1 MLEDRNAPNGLGNSS
16 PFAADDWFD
25 LLHDSTLF
33 ANLLWND
40 YDPDGDTLSITRI
53 NGQTYTP
60 GTQITLQDGDL
71 IYGYLTVGQDG
82 SFTFTPT
89 LRYKGQVSFSYTIS
103 DGESES
109 TAWVTINVFNNMP
122 QLGDQEFSILHDRD
136 LMGNLLSGA
145 YDPDGDAIRITHIN
159 GQAISYGEPMSLPSG
174 GSLTVWADGTFSYTP
189 PPNFTGADSFS
200 LTISDDLDSYTAM
213 VNILVTNNAPY
224 AYDASFSVLHD
235 RELTGSLYG
244 YDPDGDPITAQL
256 VSGPT
261 NGTLTLNPDGTFTYT
276 PNTHYV
282 GPDSFTYTWSDGIAA
297 SEPAMVRIDVYNHAP
312 DAQDDSYRVL
322 HDRTLQG
329 NVKSNDSDEDV
340 EDREHLTVRLIS
352 GPQHAKTNPDGSMAF
367 QLREDGSFTYTPAA
381 GYIGSDTFVY
391 ALSDGV
397 EESLAE
403 VSIYIYNEPPVVH
416 TTQTYL
422 VAPYGKYELA
432 DLTLIGFDPDGDELT
447 VIITSGPQLGSIV
460 EDSPGVYSYY
470 NSSDYVGYD
479 YFSYQ
484 LTDGVSVSPEV
495 RVQVLTYS
503 VEPGPGSFTDFPFM
517 PGALYEGNNGRP
529 DASSL
534 QQGATNDC
542 WLVAP
547 MYALAKLRQ
556 NYLMSL
562 LTDKGVQDG
571 KRTYEVNLPG
581 SRYDQT
587 LLRLWGYESLPPIV
601 VKIPDDDT
609 RLQYNVND
617 NHLFARSNGDWAMVL
632 EVAYAYHRHR
642 LAYMALYR
650 IGNFSNSPPPIPEPP
665 TIEQARD
672 RWLNHAGFAT
682 GAIESLTG
690 NDVDT
695 DMFWC
700 TRNETT
706 RDKLE
711 NALANNKIVVAGTY
725 VSWFAPR
732 ADYRRYSLRAEH
744 YYAVVAYNRQTD
756 TVTLRDP
763 HGAVTGPMG
772 EPSEFIHLPLTTFTR
787 LFAGIHYEM

>member
-1 MLEDRNAPNGLGNSS
+1 
-16 PFAADDWFD
+16 
-25 LLHDSTLF
+25 
-33 ANLLWND
+33 
-40 YDPDGDTLSITRI
+40 
-53 NGQTYTP
+53 
-60 GTQITLQDGDL
+60 
-71 IYGYLTVGQDG
+71 
-82 SFTFTPT
+82 
-89 LRYKGQVSFSYTIS
+89 
-103 DGESES
+103 
-109 TAWVTINVFNNMP
+109 
-122 QLGDQEFSILHDRD
+122 
-136 LMGNLLSGA
+136 
-145 YDPDGDAIRITHIN
+145 
-159 GQAISYGEPMSLPSG
+159 
-174 GSLTVWADGTFSYTP
+174 
-189 PPNFTGADSFS
+189 
-200 LTISDDLDSYTAM
+200 
-213 VNILVTNNAPY
+213 
-224 AYDASFSVLHD
+224 
-235 RELTGSLYG
+235 
-244 YDPDGDPITAQL
+244 
-256 VSGPT
+256 
-261 NGTLTLNPDGTFTYT
+261 
-276 PNTHYV
+276 
-282 GPDSFTYTWSDGIAA
+282 
-297 SEPAMVRIDVYNHAP
+297 
-312 DAQDDSYRVL
+312 VL

-381 GYIGSDTFVY
+381 GYVGSDTFVY

-432 DLTLIGFDPDGDELT
+432 NLTLIGFDPDGDELT
-447 VIITSGPQLGSIV
+447 VIITSGPHLGSLV

-484 LTDGVSVSPEV
+484 LTDGVFVSPEV

-503 VEPGPGSFTDFPFM
+503 VEPEPGSFTDFPFM

-581 SRYDQT
+581 SRSEQNCFK
-587 LLRLWGYESLPPIV
+587 RWGYESLPAIV

-642 LAYMALYR
+642 FYNMYLYETLYMAAAKRL
-650 IGNFSNSPPPIPEPP
+650 PPRPLPIPEPP

-672 RWLNHAGFAT
+672 RWLNRAGFAT

-690 NDVDT
+690 NNVDT
-695 DMFWC
+695 DIFWC
-700 TRNETT
+700 TRDETT

-711 NALANNKIVVAGTY
+711 NALANNKIVVAGTW
-725 VSWFAPR
+725 SDCLAPLPDSPN
-732 ADYRRYSLRAEH
+732 AYWRYSLLAGH

-756 TVTLRDP
+756 MVTLRDP
-763 HGAVTGPMG
+763 RGRVGEGRAVQEG
-772 EPSEFIHLPLTTFTR
+772 SEFGMPLTTFTA

>member
-1 MLEDRNAPNGLGNSS
+1 
-16 PFAADDWFD
+16 
-25 LLHDSTLF
+25 
-33 ANLLWND
+33 
-40 YDPDGDTLSITRI
+40 
-53 NGQTYTP
+53 
-60 GTQITLQDGDL
+60 
-71 IYGYLTVGQDG
+71 
-82 SFTFTPT
+82 
-89 LRYKGQVSFSYTIS
+89 
-103 DGESES
+103 
-109 TAWVTINVFNNMP
+109 
-122 QLGDQEFSILHDRD
+122 
-136 LMGNLLSGA
+136 
-145 YDPDGDAIRITHIN
+145 
-159 GQAISYGEPMSLPSG
+159 
-174 GSLTVWADGTFSYTP
+174 
-189 PPNFTGADSFS
+189 
-200 LTISDDLDSYTAM
+200 
-213 VNILVTNNAPY
+213 
-224 AYDASFSVLHD
+224 
-235 RELTGSLYG
+235 LYG

-256 VSGPT
+256 ISGPT
-261 NGTLTLNPDGTFTYT
+261 NGTLTFHPDGTFTYT

-282 GPDSFTYTWSDGIAA
+282 GSDSFTYTWSDGIAA

-432 DLTLIGFDPDGDELT
+432 DLTLIGFDPDGDELA
-447 VIITSGPQLGSIV
+447 VIITSGPQLGSLV

-484 LTDGVSVSPEV
+484 LTDGVFVSPEV

-503 VEPGPGSFTDFPFM
+503 VEPEPGSFTDFPFM

-581 SRYDQT
+581 ARWEQT
-587 LLRLWGYESLPPIV
+587 LFRVSGYKSPPPIV

-642 LAYMALYR
+642 VYNMDASPVIKL
-650 IGNFSNSPPPIPEPP
+650 GPPPIPEPP

-682 GAIESLTG
+682 GAIERLTG
-690 NDVDT
+690 NNVDT
-695 DMFWC
+695 DIFWC
-700 TRNETT
+700 TRDETT
-706 RDKLE
+706 RNKLE
-711 NALANNKIVVAGTY
+711 NALANNKIVVAGTW
-725 VSWFAPR
+725 SDCLAPLPDSPN
-732 ADYRRYSLRAEH
+732 AYWRYSLLAGH

-756 TVTLRDP
+756 MVTLRDP
-763 HGAVTGPMG
+763 RGRVGEGRAVQEG
-772 EPSEFIHLPLTTFTR
+772 SEFGMPLTTFTA

>member
-1 MLEDRNAPNGLGNSS
+1 M
-16 PFAADDWFD
+16 
-25 LLHDSTLF
+25 
-33 ANLLWND
+33 
-40 YDPDGDTLSITRI
+40 
-53 NGQTYTP
+53 
-60 GTQITLQDGDL
+60 
-71 IYGYLTVGQDG
+71 
-82 SFTFTPT
+82 
-89 LRYKGQVSFSYTIS
+89 
-103 DGESES
+103 
-109 TAWVTINVFNNMP
+109 
-122 QLGDQEFSILHDRD
+122 
-136 LMGNLLSGA
+136 
-145 YDPDGDAIRITHIN
+145 
-159 GQAISYGEPMSLPSG
+159 
-174 GSLTVWADGTFSYTP
+174 
-189 PPNFTGADSFS
+189 
-200 LTISDDLDSYTAM
+200 
-213 VNILVTNNAPY
+213 
-224 AYDASFSVLHD
+224 
-235 RELTGSLYG
+235 
-244 YDPDGDPITAQL
+244 
-256 VSGPT
+256 
-261 NGTLTLNPDGTFTYT
+261 
-276 PNTHYV
+276 
-282 GPDSFTYTWSDGIAA
+282 
-297 SEPAMVRIDVYNHAP
+297 
-312 DAQDDSYRVL
+312 
-322 HDRTLQG
+322 
-329 NVKSNDSDEDV
+329 
-340 EDREHLTVRLIS
+340 
-352 GPQHAKTNPDGSMAF
+352 
-367 QLREDGSFTYTPAA
+367 
-381 GYIGSDTFVY
+381 
-391 ALSDGV
+391 
-397 EESLAE
+397 
-403 VSIYIYNEPPVVH
+403 H

-447 VIITSGPQLGSIV
+447 VIITSGPQLGSLV

-484 LTDGVSVSPEV
+484 LTDGVFVSPEV

-503 VEPGPGSFTDFPFM
+503 VEPEPGSFTDFPFM

-642 LAYMALYR
+642 FHYMDEYVLLNLAAGLQ
-650 IGNFSNSPPPIPEPP
+650 PPIPIPELP

-690 NDVDT
+690 NYVDT

-700 TRNETT
+700 TRDKTT

-711 NALANNKIVVAGTY
+711 NALANNKIVVAGTW
-725 VSWFAPR
+725 SGWFAPR
-732 ADYRRYSLRAEH
+732 AEYERYSLLAEH

-763 HGAVTGPMG
+763 RGAVTGPMG
-772 EPSEFIHLPLTTFTR
+772 APSEFIDLPLTTFTS

>member
-1 MLEDRNAPNGLGNSS
+1 VIDV
-16 PFAADDWFD
+16 
-25 LLHDSTLF
+25 
-33 ANLLWND
+33 
-40 YDPDGDTLSITRI
+40 Y
-53 NGQTYTP
+53 
-60 GTQITLQDGDL
+60 
-71 IYGYLTVGQDG
+71 
-82 SFTFTPT
+82 
-89 LRYKGQVSFSYTIS
+89 
-103 DGESES
+103 
-109 TAWVTINVFNNMP
+109 NN
-122 QLGDQEFSILHDRD
+122 
-136 LMGNLLSGA
+136 
-145 YDPDGDAIRITHIN
+145 T
-159 GQAISYGEPMSLPSG
+159 
-174 GSLTVWADGTFSYTP
+174 
-189 PPNFTGADSFS
+189 
-200 LTISDDLDSYTAM
+200 
-213 VNILVTNNAPY
+213 PY

-235 RELTGSLYG
+235 RELVGQLYG

-256 VSGPT
+256 VSGAS

-282 GPDSFTYTWSDGIAA
+282 GSDSFTYTWSDGIAA

-322 HDRTLQG
+322 HERTLQG

-447 VIITSGPQLGSIV
+447 VIITSGPQLGSLV

-503 VEPGPGSFTDFPFM
+503 VEPEPGSFTDFPFM

-581 SRYDQT
+581 S
-587 LLRLWGYESLPPIV
+587 SLGA
-601 VKIPDDDT
+601 D
-609 RLQYNVND
+609 
-617 NHLFARSNGDWAMVL
+617 A
-632 EVAYAYHRHR
+632 
-642 LAYMALYR
+642 
-650 IGNFSNSPPPIPEPP
+650 FSG
-665 TIEQARD
+665 
-672 RWLNHAGFAT
+672 LG
-682 GAIESLTG
+682 L
-690 NDVDT
+690 
-695 DMFWC
+695 
-700 TRNETT
+700 
-706 RDKLE
+706 
-711 NALANNKIVVAGTY
+711 
-725 VSWFAPR
+725 
-732 ADYRRYSLRAEH
+732 
-744 YYAVVAYNRQTD
+744 
-756 TVTLRDP
+756 
-763 HGAVTGPMG
+763 
-772 EPSEFIHLPLTTFTR
+772 
-787 LFAGIHYEM
+787 